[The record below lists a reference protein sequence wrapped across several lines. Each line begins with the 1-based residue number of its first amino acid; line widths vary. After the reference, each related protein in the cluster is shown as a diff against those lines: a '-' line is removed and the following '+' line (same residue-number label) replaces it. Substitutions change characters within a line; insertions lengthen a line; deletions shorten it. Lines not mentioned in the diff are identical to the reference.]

1 MKMYY
6 KNIVIVITA
15 ILWVGIC
22 SCTESVK
29 ESIPEII
36 YSIRPKETDGITM
49 IQIDMS
55 FKAEPSGITKLSYQ
69 DNAWGEENLYNAI
82 DTIYS
87 RDERLLFFK
96 NPDSNFIVIKHP
108 KELRKLDITYVLKQD
123 FENEIN
129 SNSRYRPVI
138 NEYYFHIFSHNL
150 FMLPYAEEE
159 NPNYNINLNWV
170 DFPETFMIHNSF
182 GSDERIQVFE
192 NITEEKFHSAIFVG
206 GDFRIYKKDIQGNSL
221 VLATRGDW
229 IPFTDQEVFD
239 LLYTTV
245 SAQRSFWQDHSQKY
259 FTVTMLPFPQE
270 RGSSFGGTGLTNSFA
285 TSVSNN
291 EETSLDQLAYLFNH
305 ELMHNWIGHTI
316 KNDAEEA
323 QYWFSEGFTEYYTFK
338 NIARN
343 HINGLDKKYYV
354 EQLNSVI
361 KSLYG
366 SPVADKPNSEINYE
380 NFWSDSYY
388 EKLPYHRG
396 ALFAFILDL
405 KIQQESDN
413 KYSLDDVMRK
423 ILEDSKQDLLLN
435 DELFINAVN
444 KFTKADY
451 RPFFNMHINE
461 GKLLDLKSI
470 FNELNL
476 DYLTEAQVFDQG
488 FVSDKDTKIVTKVIS
503 GSAAEKAGLQ
513 VGDKLTFW
521 SIYRDNIEKEIELKV
536 IREGKELFIHYLPI
550 KKVSLVQLLTDDR
563 NLERTKI

>member
-1 MKMYY
+1 MYY
-6 KNIVIVITA
+6 KNIVIVITV
-15 ILWVGIC
+15 ILLVGIY

-29 ESIPEII
+29 ESIQEIT
-36 YSIRPKETDGITM
+36 YSIRPKETDSIPM

-55 FKAEPSGITKLSYQ
+55 FKAEPSGITKISYQ

-82 DTIYS
+82 DTIYYKN
-87 RDERLLFFK
+87 ERLQFFK

-123 FENEIN
+123 FKNQMN

-138 NEYYFHIFSHNL
+138 NEDYFHIFSHNL
-150 FMLPYAEEE
+150 FMLPYTKEE

-170 DFPETFMIHNSF
+170 DFPEAFRIHNSF
-182 GSDERIQVFE
+182 GTDERVQVFE

-206 GDFRIYKKDIQGNSL
+206 GDFRIHKNDIQGNSL

-229 IPFTDQEVFD
+229 IPFTDKEVFD

-316 KNDAEEA
+316 KNEAEEA

-361 KSLYG
+361 KSLFG

-380 NFWSDSYY
+380 NFWSDRYY

-405 KIQQESDN
+405 KIQKESNN
-413 KYSLDDVMRK
+413 KFSLDDVMRE
-423 ILEDSKQDLLLN
+423 ILEQSKEEILFNEDL
-435 DELFINAVN
+435 FMNAVD
-444 KFTKADY
+444 KFTEFDY
-451 RPFFNMHINE
+451 RPFFNTHINKGE
-461 GKLLDLKSI
+461 LMDLQSI
-470 FNELNL
+470 FNDFNL
-476 DYLTEAQVFDQG
+476 VYETEAQVFDQG
-488 FVSDKDTKIVTKVIS
+488 FVSDYKTSVVTKVTPE
-503 GSAAEKAGLQ
+503 SAAEKSGLK
-513 VGDKLTFW
+513 VGDTLKGW

-536 IREGKELFIHYLPI
+536 LREGKELFIHYLPI
-550 KKVSLVQLLTDDR
+550 KEVDLVQLSTDTD
-563 NLERTKI
+563 NLDKIVL